1 MQTRTTNQITSDF
14 PIHGSLAESSTGLLI
29 GMAAGSQFMG
39 TDGSIVNIT
48 DTAIEAEAI
57 NSSADVSVIHASDN
71 SEYAYVTLIGQVVTA
86 E

>member
-1 MQTRTTNQITSDF
+1 
-14 PIHGSLAESSTGLLI
+14 
-29 GMAAGSQFMG
+29 MG

-57 NSSADVSVIHASDN
+57 NSSADVSVIRASDN
-71 SEYAYVTLIGQVVTA
+71 SEYADVTLVGQVVTA